1 MLANNFAARTI
12 IYTKIRP
19 PKRYKDFKA
28 LELGF
33 TNKQMRNQKKHDL
46 KFRI

>member
-1 MLANNFAARTI
+1 MFANNFAARTI

-28 LELGF
+28 LELGI
-33 TNKQMRNQKKHDL
+33 TNKQMKTK
-46 KFRI
+46 RIMI